1 MFKKIALAALALA
14 AVSLLGAS
22 IAIPVQASM
31 ASGNAREIQ
40 LILADPSKGEFT
52 FNPNLIELKNGE
64 TIKLTLQNKGKIDH
78 ELMSDLFQ
86 WANDVEVEVPGVG
99 SIAAPKLYEV
109 ELKAAQTVSVTF
121 KVEVDEHIMGEKG
134 GATGKVQFEFGCYLK
149 DHYKN
154 GMKGTFVVQVGE

>member
-1 MFKKIALAALALA
+1 MIKRLALA
-14 AVSLLGAS
+14 MLVLGFVSLVGTWMPM
-22 IAIPVQASM
+22 PVQASM
-31 ASGNAREIQ
+31 DEGNAREIQ
-40 LILADPSKGEFT
+40 LVLADPAKGEFT

-64 TIKLTLQNKGKIDH
+64 TIKLNLQNKGKIDH

-99 SIAAPKLYEV
+99 SMAMPKIYEV

-121 KVEVDEHIMGEKG
+121 QVQVDEHIMEEKG
-134 GATGKVQFEFGCYLK
+134 GASGKVQFEFGCYLK

-154 GMKGTFVVQVGE
+154 GMKGTFVIQGGQ